1 MREDAHF
8 TMMLEM
14 PQVPFVMRPARP
26 MTDDELQRFCE
37 RQEVLHV
44 EREPNGD
51 LDVRLIGGLTAAAV
65 GGDVLC
71 ELHVWS
77 KDSKMGQVLS
87 NVGYFLADGSMRG
100 PRISWIPEAQ
110 LAEHKARFEDGFING
125 APAFV
130 VEVISLQRT
139 AVEWRSR
146 MEMWISNGV
155 ELGWLFDPERKT
167 MEIYRPG
174 REPEVLEGGS
184 AVEGEGPVAG
194 FVLELGKVW
203 G

>member
-14 PQVPFVMRPARP
+14 PLVPFVMCPARP
-26 MTDDELQRFCE
+26 MTDEQLERFCE
-37 RQEVLHV
+37 RQEVLHI
-44 EREPNGD
+44 EKEPNGD
-51 LDVRLIGGLTAAAV
+51 LDVRLIGGTTAGMV
-65 GGDVLC
+65 GTDVMM
-71 ELHVWS
+71 ELHGWNEAS
-77 KDSKMGQVLS
+77 GGGRVLP

-100 PRISWIPEAQ
+100 PRLSWIPEARF
-110 LAEHKARFEDGFING
+110 ADHKARKDDGFIDG

-130 VEVISLQRT
+130 VEVVSLQRKPRK
-139 AVEWRSR
+139 WRRR
-146 MEMWISNGV
+146 MEMWIRNGV
-155 ELGWLFDPERKT
+155 ELGWLFDRSRKT
-167 MEIYRPG
+167 VEIYRPG